1 MWCYQT
7 RMIENASLWRVC
19 QALSEKPASVA
30 TFFYLCSNFRC
41 CSYVIFAHINAP
53 AVGFCLLNV
62 HCTLWWKPVS
72 LATYIGV
79 CGHPSHNSAQK
90 PHMGLEHR
98 MITAI
103 ISLHSDSLNYG
114 YEEQP
119 SSLLMTDLLKASFQQ
134 ACTRNPFKV
143 LSIKPLNWSLKLFLQ
158 TVTRELLVS
167 PFSVVSP
174 VLHYSSSVPRSTPVH
189 QLLSFAQNFRCVWE
203 AESMR
208 DALLCG

>member
-1 MWCYQT
+1 MHPSEEFAKRCQRSPLLWPHSFICVSVSGAAPMSSLHTQT
-7 RMIENASLWRVC
+7 HLPWGFVC
-19 QALSEKPASVA
+19 LMCTALSGGNLFHWQL
-30 TFFYLCSNFRC
+30 TF
-41 CSYVIFAHINAP
+41 
-53 AVGFCLLNV
+53 
-62 HCTLWWKPVS
+62 
-72 LATYIGV
+72 GV

-90 PHMGLEHR
+90 PHIGLGYR

-103 ISLHSDSLNYG
+103 ISLYSDSLNYG

-174 VLHYSSSVPRSTPVH
+174 VLHYSLQFQGARLDISFCP
-189 QLLSFAQNFRCVWE
+189 LLRISGVCEKQKA
-203 AESMR
+203 
-208 DALLCG
+208 

>member
-1 MWCYQT
+1 MCT
-7 RMIENASLWRVC
+7 
-19 QALSEKPASVA
+19 ALSGGNLFHWQL
-30 TFFYLCSNFRC
+30 TF
-41 CSYVIFAHINAP
+41 
-53 AVGFCLLNV
+53 GM
-62 HCTLWWKPVS
+62 
-72 LATYIGV
+72 
-79 CGHPSHNSAQK
+79 CGHPSHNSVQK
-90 PHMGLEHR
+90 PHIGLEYR

-103 ISLHSDSLNYG
+103 ISLYSDSLNYG

-174 VLHYSSSVPRSTPVH
+174 VLHYSSSVPRRACTSSAAVLCSEFPVCMRSKKH
-189 QLLSFAQNFRCVWE
+189 EGCSVVWVE
-203 AESMR
+203 MY
-208 DALLCG
+208 LFVPNYTG

>member
-1 MWCYQT
+1 M
-7 RMIENASLWRVC
+7 
-19 QALSEKPASVA
+19 A
-30 TFFYLCSNFRC
+30 TFFYLCFNFRR

-90 PHMGLEHR
+90 PHTGLEHR
-98 MITAI
+98 MVTAI

-158 TVTRELLVS
+158 TVTHELLVS

-189 QLLSFAQNFRCVWE
+189 QLLSFAQNFRCV
-203 AESMR
+203 
-208 DALLCG
+208 